1 MDSDAPVFPTLTPR
15 QEEILALIIRVYSQ
29 SPEPVSSRFLSEK
42 LSQQVSSATVRN
54 EMAVLEELGLIYA
67 PHTSAGR
74 VPTENGYRYFVRFL
88 IQANGLSDDDASVI
102 DSQLHTA
109 PLATEQWLNAVASAL
124 SRTTQAAALVT
135 PPKADTSRFKH
146 CELIAIQQRLVL
158 MVLVLNQG
166 AVHQHMLT
174 LSEPLPQTRLSEA
187 ANRLNAACLDASA
200 EDVRA
205 RLGQFAA
212 LEREI
217 AELVADIM
225 DRSSSEPARLVYRDG
240 LSDLVANISQPRGAQ
255 QAVRVIEEREFLTG
269 ILNEVLTPAQRGVQV
284 VIAGNGRWE
293 DLSHLTM
300 ILSRYGVPGE
310 ASGAVGVIGPTNL
323 NYGRA
328 IGAVKHVSGV
338 MTDMLSSALEGGETQ
353 TAAPDPA
360 DDAPPAT

>member
-1 MDSDAPVFPTLTPR
+1 MDSDAPVFPSLTPR

-29 SPEPVSSRFLSEK
+29 SPEPVSSKFLSEK
-42 LSQQVSSATVRN
+42 LSSHVSSATVRN
-54 EMAVLEELGLIYA
+54 EMAVLEDLGLIYA

-88 IQANGLSDDDASVI
+88 IQANSLSVADATAI
-102 DSQLHTA
+102 QTHLETA

-174 LSEPLPQTRLSEA
+174 LSETVAQARLSEV
-187 ANRLNAACLDASA
+187 ANRLNGACMDASA
-200 EDVRA
+200 DDVRA
-205 RLGQFAA
+205 RLGQFTA
-212 LEREI
+212 LEREL
-217 AELVADIM
+217 AELVAEIM

-240 LSDLVANISQPRGAQ
+240 LSDLVASISQPRGAQ

-269 ILNEVLTPAQRGVQV
+269 ILNEVLTPEHRDVQV

-310 ASGAVGVIGPTNL
+310 ASGAVGVIGPTNI

-338 MTDMLSSALEGGETQ
+338 MTDMLSSALEASESDDSSDEDPE
-353 TAAPDPA
+353 AP
-360 DDAPPAT
+360 TK